1 MSAAMMT
8 STFLDLGLS
17 PAPTG
22 MPGAPPTV
30 AAGGI
35 VPDFAKAMADLLT
48 GAAPDALAAGVTAN
62 RQDVAVGGKP
72 LPPENVPGAVSMPT
86 FMPNGGGCIL
96 LDPDMLPEQGADAPA
111 GTDSDP
117 SAPADPGE
125 PALEPALA
133 WLMPPVPAAPVVPPK
148 TPVAPI
154 VSAPIPAAAAPANP
168 GTAQPIAPERVNADP
183 TLPTP
188 QPVGRDLPTRVEKS
202 LTPATPIKTSVALN
216 PTPIPPLGAETPVQA
231 APMAGDCTLPA
242 EVPAPADPLPLDAKP
257 TVAGSAPTTPAPAAP
272 KDRTARV
279 APTIVPLPTMPIAT
293 APGAAPAIAGTPL
306 PAAQPAPAR
315 PAEAASQDAAAVATV
330 EAQLAASPWLQRR
343 VIAPGKP
350 APAPITTTPREPLAA
365 IPEAQLRAAATQ
377 RIEIRPV
384 TAPTPDVGSTLA
396 AAAAIRATPALTPT
410 LIDTP
415 TGSVSSS
422 PLDAGILAP
431 IAAGAP
437 AAAPVT
443 APQQAG
449 IDLTRDPGLHHMI
462 DRIEQLRDAFDARDT
477 RIRLIPDALGPVD
490 ISVRRDAASD
500 SVQVHFTAA
509 EAGTRQLIADAQ
521 HRLVELADSRGV
533 RIERATVDSGSTNS
547 SGQQAWSGNE
557 QSRPQQQQAQT
568 APQHRAPTRAAR
580 DAEPESTDK
589 RIA

>member
-72 LPPENVPGAVSMPT
+72 LPPEAVPGAVAIPS

-96 LDPDMLPEQGADAPA
+96 LDPDMLPEQDADAPV
-111 GTDSDP
+111 GTDRDP
-117 SAPADPGE
+117 SAPTDPGE
-125 PALEPALA
+125 PGLEPALA
-133 WLMPPVPAAPVVPPK
+133 WLMPPVPAAPAVPPK
-148 TPVAPI
+148 TPAVP
-154 VSAPIPAAAAPANP
+154 VGGAPIPVAAAPADP
-168 GTAQPIAPERVNADP
+168 AAAQPIAPERVNADP
-183 TLPTP
+183 ASPTP
-188 QPVGRDLPTRVEKS
+188 QSAGREVPTRIEKT
-202 LTPATPIKTSVALN
+202 LTPATPIKPTIALQ
-216 PTPIPPLGAETPVQA
+216 PTPTLGSNSPVQI
-231 APMAGDCTLPA
+231 APMAGGRTVPA
-242 EVPAPADPLPLDAKP
+242 DVPAPADPSPLGAKP
-257 TVAGSAPTTPAPAAP
+257 AVAGSAPSASTPITP
-272 KDRTARV
+272 KDRTANV
-279 APTIVPLPTMPIAT
+279 APAINLAPTT
-293 APGAAPAIAGTPL
+293 PGAAPPTAAAPPL
-306 PAAQPAPAR
+306 TAPPR
-315 PAEAASQDAAAVATV
+315 PAEPVSQDAAAIATL

-350 APAPITTTPREPLAA
+350 APAPITTAPRETLAA
-365 IPEAQLRAAATQ
+365 IPETQLRAAVTQ
-377 RIEIRPV
+377 RIEMRPV
-384 TAPTPDVGSTLA
+384 TAPTPDIGSTLA
-396 AAAAIRATPALTPT
+396 AAAAIRATPALTT
-410 LIDTP
+410 SALDTSS
-415 TGSVSSS
+415 GSVSTT

-437 AAAPVT
+437 AAAPVA

-449 IDLTRDPGLHHMI
+449 IDLAHDHGLHRMI
-462 DRIEQLRDAFDARDT
+462 DRIEHLRDAFDARET

-533 RIERATVDSGSTNS
+533 RIERATVDSGSANTT
-547 SGQQAWSGNE
+547 GQQAWSGSE

-568 APQHRAPTRAAR
+568 APQPRAPARAAR